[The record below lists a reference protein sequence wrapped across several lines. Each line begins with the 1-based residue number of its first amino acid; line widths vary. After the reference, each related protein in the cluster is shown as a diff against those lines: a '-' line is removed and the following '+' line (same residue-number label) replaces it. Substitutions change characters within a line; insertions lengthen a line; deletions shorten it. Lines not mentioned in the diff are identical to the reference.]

1 MVRWSR
7 SVVLGDPGSQL
18 SLPSR
23 RGQADQAKAERS
35 LSAMVPEV
43 HPATTGAGIA
53 NASAVADVLERELQ
67 DPDRTDLKW
76 ASTSLDQSGPCRPGR
91 SNKVGYGL
99 VPVAGVKTT
108 EGKSGCFLD
117 LREE

>member
-1 MVRWSR
+1 MIGGRR
-7 SVVLGDPGSQL
+7 SAVIHDPGSKR
-18 SLPSR
+18 SLLSR

-35 LSAMVPEV
+35 LSTMVPEV

-53 NASAVADVLERELQ
+53 NAFAAADIPERELQ

-91 SNKVGYGL
+91 GNKVGYGL

-117 LREE
+117 LGEE